1 MFNRNKPSKHYL
13 RAIELKKEI
22 LITRPQIHT
31 HTILANQSMPAKK
44 SKMFEQLLTQVKA
57 KWRDLNMELD
67 ELFEKKLT
75 ADEIKQLVATE
86 GSTP

>member
-1 MFNRNKPSKHYL
+1 MFNKNKPSKHYL

-31 HTILANQSMPAKK
+31 HTVLANQSMPKRK
-44 SKMFEQLLTQVKA
+44 SEKFEQLLNQVQA
-57 KWRDLNMELD
+57 KWRRLNQELD

-75 ADEIKQLVATE
+75 ADEIKALVATE
-86 GSTP
+86 GSTL

>member
-1 MFNRNKPSKHYL
+1 
-13 RAIELKKEI
+13 
-22 LITRPQIHT
+22 
-31 HTILANQSMPAKK
+31 MPAKK
-44 SKMFEQLLTQVKA
+44 SKKFEQLLTQVKA

-75 ADEIKQLVATE
+75 ADEIKALVATE

>member
-1 MFNRNKPSKHYL
+1 MFNKKPSKHYL

-31 HTILANQSMPAKK
+31 HTILANQPMPAKK
-44 SKMFEQLLTQVKA
+44 SKKFEQLLTQVKA

-75 ADEIKQLVATE
+75 ADEIKALVATE